1 MSIRRGRLV
10 CAIALAVL
18 GAAGPAGQPAAGAGG
33 LAGTIV
39 VSRPVGVALVQ
50 PMTGDTSVLPLGSAG
65 TLPQGVSWSADRQ
78 QIAVSVRMRQ
88 VGERVGGAD
97 ILVLDTGGVELSN
110 IRRDQPDVAL
120 VSPAWLPSGEIAYE
134 RMDLSG
140 SPEPSRIEASQ
151 PDGSARRVLVS
162 NARLPGPSP
171 DGGRLAYVAPGQPF
185 DRLMVLDLVS
195 NDAHPLV
202 ENSTEGY
209 VYFSRPRFSPDGR
222 AVAFGAAGGPNLM
235 RTPPL
240 AGAGAGGR
248 GVFAALLR
256 HGPGWDIWAVG
267 ADGAGLRQVT
277 QFDYEDDLAVA
288 WSPDGQWLAAFGP
301 NALYLIPIG
310 VSGPPTPIGRGGLG
324 EPDWGATELVP
335 ESSPP

>member
-1 MSIRRGRLV
+1 VSIRRGLLA
-10 CAIALAVL
+10 CAVALGVL
-18 GAAGPAGQPAAGAGG
+18 AASGPAAGAGG

-39 VSRPVGVALVQ
+39 VSRPDGVVLVQ
-50 PMTGDTSVLPLGSAG
+50 PVTGDANVLPLGTAG
-65 TLPQGVSWSADRQ
+65 RLPQGVSWSADRQ

-97 ILVLDTGGVELSN
+97 ILVLDTGGVEVSN

-120 VSPAWLPSGEIAYE
+120 ISPAWLPSGEIAYE
-134 RMDLSG
+134 RVDVSG
-140 SPEPSRIEASQ
+140 SSAPSQIEAAQ

-162 NARLPGPSP
+162 NGRLPGPTP
-171 DGGRLAYVAPGQPF
+171 DGRRLAYVAPGQPF
-185 DRLMVLDLVS
+185 DRLMVLDLAT

-222 AVAFGAAGGPNLM
+222 VVAFGASGGPNLT
-235 RTPPL
+235 RTP
-240 AGAGAGGR
+240 AVAGVGAGAR

-256 HGPGWDIWAVG
+256 HGPGWDIWTVG
-267 ADGAGLRQVT
+267 GDGSGLHQVT
-277 QFDYEDDLAVA
+277 RFDYEDDLAVT

-301 NALYLIPIG
+301 NALYLIPMA

-324 EPDWGATELVP
+324 EPDWGATELVL